1 MCEAHIDAG
10 RLDRA
15 FAWLT
20 AADAFDGGLGGDLER
35 QTLLRRCVRRARES
49 RCVLRLPLVYFCLW
63 RNMGKT

>member
-1 MCEAHIDAG
+1 VCEAHIDAG

-35 QTLLRRCVRRARES
+35 QTLLRRCVRRA
-49 RCVLRLPLVYFCLW
+49 
-63 RNMGKT
+63 